1 MVRRHLAL
9 SIALASILSL
19 VIGGLAYA
27 ALTPDGKVTTCVTS
41 EGFVRSA
48 SAGNKCPKGTSPVL
62 VDRSVAGGSTGGP
75 EVVQVVGNGTSSG
88 DNLGTT
94 STSFVD
100 VSTQLEATL
109 TVEKDDWVQM
119 QFQANTDRSGSNHIF
134 HYFTFNINGTDVDTG
149 SGGNANRGG
158 IVAHYN
164 VDRPDAANF
173 GTGRINMTWWW
184 KASEAGEVVIRPRQK
199 SDGAGSGNVFVVN
212 NGDINPILS
221 VVNFGH

>member
-19 VIGGLAYA
+19 VVGGLAYA

-62 VDRSVAGGSTGGP
+62 VDKSEASAAGP
-75 EVVQVVGNGTSSG
+75 QVVQVVGDGTSGG
-88 DNLGTT
+88 DNLATT

-100 VSTQLEATL
+100 VSPQLEATL
-109 TVEKDDWVQM
+109 TVEQGDWVQM

-134 HYFTFNINGTDVDTG
+134 HYFTFNIDGSDVDTG
-149 SGGNANRGG
+149 TGDNANRGG

-173 GTGRINMTWWW
+173 GTGRINMTYWW
-184 KASEAGEVVIRPRQK
+184 KASEAGEVVIRPRHK
-199 SDGAGSGNVFVVN
+199 SDGAGSGTVYVVN
-212 NGDINPILS
+212 NGDINPIFS
-221 VVNFGH
+221 AANFGH